1 MVSSQPRCN
10 RRDRV
15 RGARWLGRSAGVT
28 HDPDAL
34 AVVFERNG
42 ETAVRIAVTD
52 GEKATLRAVS
62 ILLERRPL
70 QVGDRLTIE
79 VADKADR

>member
-1 MVSSQPRCN
+1 
-10 RRDRV
+10 
-15 RGARWLGRSAGVT
+15 VT
-28 HDPDAL
+28 HEPDAL

-42 ETAVRIAVTD
+42 EAAVRIAVTD
-52 GEKATLRAVS
+52 GDKAILRAVS

-79 VADKADR
+79 AAQKTNR